1 MNSHGADDGHNSG
14 NVALGAA
21 GTRSGRVRFGV
32 GRGTVCQNPG
42 CGREYRRARH
52 RHCCSLC
59 SVGRHTPRCDDDWV
73 AYQRRISRA
82 QQRVARRVLTVC
94 ENQSCRRV
102 AGLGHTR
109 CCTLCAWSGGRD
121 CHARQQ
127 YVLVQDPSSLH
138 QADPASSS
146 DAPFH
151 DGGTVLA
158 VTSSD
163 AVTEPVQPAGDQQG
177 QGVISVLDSDEEADM
192 AIALAASFEDHAGS
206 EDVACFNFEE
216 MD

>member
-1 MNSHGADDGHNSG
+1 M
-14 NVALGAA
+14 
-21 GTRSGRVRFGV
+21 
-32 GRGTVCQNPG
+32 
-42 CGREYRRARH
+42 
-52 RHCCSLC
+52 
-59 SVGRHTPRCDDDWV
+59 
-73 AYQRRISRA
+73 
-82 QQRVARRVLTVC
+82 
-94 ENQSCRRV
+94 

-109 CCTLCAWSGGRD
+109 CCTLCTWSGGSEHTGH

-127 YVLVQDPSSLH
+127 YVLVQDPNGLH
-138 QADPASSS
+138 HADPASSS

-151 DGGTVLA
+151 DAGTAMA
-158 VTSSD
+158 VASGD
-163 AVTEPVQPAGDQQG
+163 ARTEPVQPAGDQQG